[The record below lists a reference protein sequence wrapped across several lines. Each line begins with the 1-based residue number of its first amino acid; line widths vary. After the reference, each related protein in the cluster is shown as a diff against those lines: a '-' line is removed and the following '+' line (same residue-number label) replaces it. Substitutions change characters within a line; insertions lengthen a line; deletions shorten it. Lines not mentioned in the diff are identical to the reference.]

1 MMGKEPVVS
10 IYSVYRFC
18 NFSFLMLKVHS
29 LIIVFIFQTLAKVIA
44 AVLRFNDVQTQ
55 QVIRREEARH
65 NTVS

>member
-1 MMGKEPVVS
+1 
-10 IYSVYRFC
+10 
-18 NFSFLMLKVHS
+18 MLKIR
-29 LIIVFIFQTLAKVIA
+29 LLRIVFKFQTLAKVIA

>member
-1 MMGKEPVVS
+1 
-10 IYSVYRFC
+10 
-18 NFSFLMLKVHS
+18 MLKVHS
-29 LIIVFIFQTLAKVIA
+29 LIIVFNFQTLAKVIA